1 MHRNETRA
9 GGGGG
14 MNDLSGT
21 AVGRRFRAPVPAA
34 VPCVIVPLLLAG
46 LAVSLLILV
55 VVHNALLLAAVLFL
69 SAAASSFLLWNAA
82 SFRNHGALLVFLDRL
97 PASDLVTARDG
108 QLIKITG
115 FASCGDL
122 SLESSYEKVGRC
134 AYTSTL
140 LYEYCGFGSKPANAN
155 SKFFQWNLAYVER
168 FATDF
173 YITDMKSGTRALVKA
188 GYNSKVI
195 PLIDENML
203 VNTTSKHGELSSILK
218 KWLERR
224 RLSSGACLLC
234 LKEGYIKEGNSL
246 TVMGMLSRK
255 NGVLMIVPPPEPFS
269 TGCLLQKFLLAV
281 DVDGLVLKSSGK
293 NSSMTNLSLS

>member
-115 FASCGDL
+115 
-122 SLESSYEKVGRC
+122 
-134 AYTSTL
+134 
-140 LYEYCGFGSKPANAN
+140 
-155 SKFFQWNLAYVER
+155 R

>member
-1 MHRNETRA
+1 
-9 GGGGG
+9 

-21 AVGRRFRAPVPAA
+21 ATGHRCLSPVPAA

-55 VVHNALLLAAVLFL
+55 VVHNALLLAAVVLL
-69 SAAASSFLLWNAA
+69 SAVSAVFLLWNAA
-82 SFRNHGALLVFLDRL
+82 SFQKHGALLVLLDRL
-97 PASDLVTARDG
+97 PTSDLVTARDG
-108 QLIKITG
+108 QLVKITG

-122 SLESSYEKVGRC
+122 ALESSYEKVGRC
-134 AYTSTL
+134 VYTSML

-155 SKFFQWNLAYVER
+155 SRYFWWNLAYVER

-173 YITDMKSGTRALVKA
+173 YITDVKSGTRALVKA

-195 PLIDENML
+195 PLIDENIL
-203 VNTTSKHGELSSILK
+203 VNTTSKNRELSSTLK

-224 RLSSGACLLC
+224 QLSAGARLLR
-234 LKEGYIKEGNSL
+234 LKEGYIKEGDSL

-255 NGVLMIVPPPEPFS
+255 DGVLMIAPPPEPFS
-269 TGCLLQKFLLAV
+269 TGCLLQKFLLPV
-281 DVDGLVLKSSGK
+281 DVDGLVLKFSGK
-293 NSSMTNLSLS
+293 NSSMTSLSLS